1 MANEKNLKPFEK
13 GDSRINRKGRPSTKH
28 ITDWLKHP
36 DRQEDLDKMM
46 NKTMKLAIGGNM
58 RAVEFITDRLEGK
71 AKTYMDWT
79 IENNPDKDKPIK
91 VFDIEGLN
99 FDDEVE
105 DES

>member
-13 GDSRINRKGRPSTKH
+13 GDSRINRKGRPATKH

-36 DRQEDLDKMM
+36 ERQEDLDKMM

-99 FDDEVE
+99 YDNEDE